1 LRNLFGL
8 LAVPLFALAVV
19 PGTPN
24 QVKPGTPNQV
34 KQAVAASHTITTV
47 GKEAAAQMSTG
58 DYTAAEYPATVYGC
72 TTATQCVFGDTK
84 SHKNVVLFGDSHALS
99 WLPAMDLVAQ
109 ADRLRLVMLWQGGCT
124 VADVNITGLPN
135 CPAFRTAS
143 IKIINSLRPVAVVL
157 GEHTDSTQISSAVW
171 KAGLINSIKKI
182 KSKSVVMEDTVIF
195 NQAIFA
201 CLAANPTSVQNCATP
216 APNPEDPGQQAAE
229 QAAAKATHST
239 YIKTWQW
246 FCTTTCSPIVA
257 GMAVYSDHEHVTAT
271 YSTYLSDVL
280 KIALR
285 KVL

>member
-1 LRNLFGL
+1 M
-8 LAVPLFALAVV
+8 LAVPLFALAAV

-24 QVKPGTPNQV
+24 QVKPGSPHQV

-84 SHKNVVLFGDSHALS
+84 SRKTVVLFGDSHALM
-99 WLPAMDLVAQ
+99 WLPAMDSVAKTDQ
-109 ADRLRLVMLWQGGCT
+109 FRLVLLWKGDCS
-124 VADVNITGLPN
+124 VANVVNPPTQN
-135 CPAFRTAS
+135 CPTFRTAS
-143 IKIINSLRPVAVVL
+143 IKVINSLHPVAVVL
-157 GEHTDSTQISSAVW
+157 GEKTTGTDITSAMW
-171 KAGLINSIKKI
+171 QAGLTQSIKKI
-182 KSKSVVMEDTVIF
+182 KSKSVVMEDPVFF
-195 NQAIFA
+195 NDAIFD
-201 CLAANPTSVQNCATP
+201 CLAANPTSVQKCATP
-216 APNPEDPGQQAAE
+216 APNPAYPGQQAAE

-257 GMAVYSDHEHVTAT
+257 GMAVYSDHEHVTAS
-271 YSTYLSDVL
+271 YSTYLSDDL
-280 KIALR
+280 KIALS